1 MTNLKSHRNVL
12 FLFLFALA
20 VSING
25 QELVPA
31 DPYIIVR
38 PAEPVADKDTVVL
51 KLIIGTA
58 QNSCVVPEIKDI
70 RFTIEQANIAVYP
83 PVYSVYLNYQVLEL
97 PKDKVCP
104 AVYSPV
110 EYGPEYNLGTLSVG
124 TYEVYDNSS
133 GIMTLDPK
141 KPVYPHVGSF
151 SVVNGSG
158 VPIRRYSVQGKV
170 VDDPSPL
177 KRASLPIEGVKVL
190 LRKSELANMDQL
202 LLDPSISL
210 APPSVIDSA
219 YTDSNGNFF
228 FPKLLP
234 DLYSIECLHPNY
246 NPAGVFFNLASD
258 TSFQIMML
266 EKSSTVSVSGHVRE
280 LFNAELVSLEG
291 CTITVTKPQIVFP
304 IEDAG
309 QLISIPIRPIDPVVY
324 KVVSGSDGS
333 YKITGISLSAN
344 NEAWYVRATKRGY
357 NEESKTVR
365 LSVGSDQ
372 VVDFVLQKRYANFI
386 KDTVDG
392 IIITLSTEKEAYNVG
407 EGVNIRYSLT
417 NTTSRDITFGGF
429 SANCEYDM
437 AIGAKDADLPYYKL
451 SDFVTCLRSI
461 SEIVVPAKDSV
472 VKSFPQYV
480 IPEDLVKSDEYQ
492 PWYVEAGL
500 NKDEYKETWI
510 RLGFRV
516 REIPVSSRP
525 VSSVKKGRSV
535 ECSLIRETLSLNLSE
550 REFVRVTAHSLDG
563 RIIPQLTFQKQLGAG
578 SHVIPLD
585 ISGVRGIC
593 LLRVSGEKFTRA
605 FKLNLAAR

>member
-1 MTNLKSHRNVL
+1 MTSLKSHRNVL
-12 FLFLFALA
+12 FLFLLVLA

-31 DPYIIVR
+31 DPYITVI
-38 PAEPVADKDTVVL
+38 PAEPVADQDTVVL
-51 KLIIGTA
+51 KLFIGTA
-58 QNSCVVPEIKDI
+58 QNSCFVPTISDIK
-70 RFTIEQANIAVYP
+70 FNIEQANIAVYP
-83 PVYSVYLNYQVLEL
+83 PLYSVSLYY
-97 PKDKVCP
+97 KVTEPINKACP

-110 EYGPEYNLGTLSVG
+110 NYGPEYNLGILPVG
-124 TYEVYDNSS
+124 TYYVFDVTSPEAMKSA
-133 GIMTLDPK
+133 
-141 KPVYPHVGSF
+141 KPVSLVDSFHVVTGSKI
-151 SVVNGSG
+151 
-158 VPIRRYSVQGKV
+158 PIPRYSIQGKV

-177 KRASLPIEGVKVL
+177 KRMGLPIDSVKVL
-190 LRKSELANMDQL
+190 LRKFEPVIMDQL
-202 LLDPSISL
+202 LVDPSIGL
-210 APPSVIDSA
+210 VPPGAIDST
-219 YTDSNGNFF
+219 YTDSNGNFIF
-228 FPKLLP
+228 KKLLSGF
-234 DLYSIECLHPNY
+234 YSVECLHPNF
-246 NPAGVFFNLASD
+246 NTASISFNLASD
-258 TSFQIMML
+258 TSFQIMMIA
-266 EKSSTVSVSGHVRE
+266 KSSTVSVSGHVRE
-280 LFNAELVSLEG
+280 LFNAELVPLEG
-291 CTITVTKPQIVFP
+291 CTITVTQPQIACP
-304 IEDAG
+304 IEAAG
-309 QLISIPIRPIDPVVY
+309 QLISIPIRPSDPVVY
-324 KVVSGSDGS
+324 KAVSSTDGS
-333 YKITGISLSAN
+333 YKITGISLSIN

-417 NTTSRDITFGGF
+417 NTTTRDITFGGF
-429 SANCEYDM
+429 SGNCEYDM
-437 AIGAKDADLPYYKL
+437 AIGAQDADSPYYRL
-451 SDFVTCLRSI
+451 SDFVTCYRSI

-500 NKDEYKETWI
+500 KKDEYKDTWI

-516 REIPVSSRP
+516 REIPVSSKP
-525 VSSVKKGRSV
+525 VSSMKNGRSV
-535 ECSLIRETLSLNLSE
+535 ECSLIRGTISLNLPE
-550 REFVRVTAHSLDG
+550 REYVRVTAHSLDG
-563 RIIPQLTFQKQLGAG
+563 RIISQLTFQKQLGAG

-585 ISGVRGIC
+585 ISSVRGIC